1 MNSEINIEEI
11 RNYLEGKL
19 TSDELAGFDASL
31 QSNADLASEVE
42 MQREIRKTVRVSGM
56 KSDLEVAHTDWVRSQ
71 GSEIKQLVSPKREGS
86 HFWKIAIAASFIF
99 AIALFALWKVQP
111 PIPEQ
116 ALAME
121 YLITDPG
128 LPTLMSANSN
138 KIDDAM
144 IDYKMG
150 NFNVATHKF
159 KTLAPSDTVNYY
171 LANSLIGEKK
181 YNNALEILAKI
192 PPSSTY
198 FPHVQWYTGLIKLYG
213 GQADNP
219 ELKSIL
225 DDTTHPDHTNA
236 VDLFAK
242 RNHVTPQ

>member
-19 TSDELAGFDASL
+19 TSEELAAFDSRI
-31 QSNADLASEVE
+31 QSDPNLASEVD
-42 MQREIRKTVRVSGM
+42 MQREIRKTVRISGM
-56 KSDLEVAHTDWVRSQ
+56 KSDLEMAHSEWVRSQ
-71 GSEIKQLVSPKREGS
+71 GSEMKQLVSPKKEGS
-86 HFWKIAIAASFIF
+86 HFWKIAIAASLIF

-121 YLITDPG
+121 YLITDSG

-150 NFNVATHKF
+150 NFSVAIHKF
-159 KTLAPSDTVNYY
+159 KNLPPSDTVNYY
-171 LANSLIGEKK
+171 LANSLMGEKK
-181 YNNALEILAKI
+181 YDNALEILAKI
-192 PPSSTY
+192 PPSSPY
-198 FPHVQWYTGLIKLYG
+198 FPQVTWYTGLIKLYD
-213 GQADNP
+213 GQTDNP

-225 DDTTHPDHTNA
+225 DDSTHPNHSSA

-242 RNHVTPQ
+242 MNHAKPQ